1 MSENNDRN
9 NFNTNLGDQIKGA
22 VQEALESGDF
32 KKVNVLISGTVN
44 GAIEEAKR
52 QINNASQTGTWN
64 NGSSGQN
71 NQYGNGNSGWN
82 NGAANGNGTWNNGS
96 TNGNGSWQQW
106 QKTTSRTS
114 TSYKSVNVNTGRDTF
129 HYKEAQY
136 QNPRQG
142 QTTSWNKG
150 SAGNGKQVT
159 IQRNTAYA
167 PAPRQTTLPA
177 VRTKRVGHVSGILY
191 QVFGGIGTGVMGAGL
206 LVELLMLMVVP
217 VSEMIVPFGIVSAL
231 LAGSVWMI
239 ERGCVKRQ
247 RVKRAERYAALCGN
261 KTYIDIE
268 ELAMHTGKSTRFVLK
283 DVKKMLK
290 LGIFPEGH
298 LDREEKCLI
307 LDDVTYRQY
316 LTLEKEKKA
325 LELEEKVSRM
335 QKKQAAGEIT
345 GQAGKADVCQKNAD
359 SEKIYGKS
367 VEETKPETDNPE
379 LNALIA
385 EGQESMKKLRKL
397 NELIEGEEVSRKL
410 DRLDD
415 LLGEIFDRVKE
426 HPEQMPQL
434 RKFMEYY
441 LPTTIKLVE
450 AYEEFDNVSTPGNDI
465 LTAKAEIEKTL
476 DTINE
481 AFVQLLNKLFQ
492 ASAFDATADAQVLQ
506 TMLAKEG
513 LTKNAPFE
521 EASGKE
527 E

>member
-1 MSENNDRN
+1 MSENSDRN
-9 NFNTNLGDQIKGA
+9 DFNTNLGDQIKGA

-32 KKVNVLISGTVN
+32 KKVNVLLSGTVN

-52 QINNASQTGTWN
+52 QINNASRTGTWN
-64 NGSSGQN
+64 NGSAGQN
-71 NQYGNGNSGWN
+71 DHYGNPGWN
-82 NGAANGNGTWNNGS
+82 NGTANGNGTWNNGS
-96 TNGNGSWQQW
+96 ANRNGSWQQW

-114 TSYKSVNVNTGRDTF
+114 TSYKSVNLNTGRDTF

-136 QNPRQG
+136 QNPGQRQ
-142 QTTSWNKG
+142 TASWNKG

-159 IQRNTAYA
+159 IKTNTAYA
-167 PAPRQTTLPA
+167 TAPGQTTLPA

-206 LVELLMLMVVP
+206 LVELLMLLVVP

-345 GQAGKADVCQKNAD
+345 GQAGKAGADAGQRNAD
-359 SEKIYGKS
+359 SEKTYGKS

-397 NELIEGEEVSRKL
+397 NELIEGEEVSKKL

-521 EASGKE
+521 EAGQE